1 MPFQKGQTGNPN
13 GRPLKNRALTA
24 ILEAAGDKKITGQDG
39 KQVARKQ
46 VLAELLWQIA
56 QSGKATFPDG
66 TSLDVTPD
74 DWFGIVQFLYKH
86 IDGPPPQNVDVTSA
100 GEQIQLPVVF
110 LPQPATDDDSE

>member
-24 ILEAAGDKKITGQDG
+24 ILEAAVDKKITGQDG

-46 VLAELLWQIA
+46 LLAELLWQIV

-66 TSLDVTPD
+66 SSLEVTPD

-100 GEQIQLPVVF
+100 GEQLNMPMVF
-110 LPQPATDDDSE
+110 LPQPIHDDDSE